1 MQLCSFSFNLT
12 YLGQT
17 WACELCLE
25 SSRSWNRSPSW
36 GIIGLLGWRM
46 FVVKVTTVIAKPSG
60 DECEKGALWAIRQ
73 PLTAWE
79 VPCFHL
85 MLSSLCWC
93 SNATKPHPA
102 LDSCGRNLSSESKS
116 SPIVRI
122 CICIVL
128 KPVSPSVS
136 LSHQEASISLLSF
149 PIWGQTDWKPQS
161 EKTNQS
167 DHMDHGLV

>member
-17 WACELCLE
+17 WGCELCLE
-25 SSRSWNRSPSW
+25 SSRSWNRSPSL
-36 GIIGLLGWRM
+36 GIIGLPGWRM
-46 FVVKVTTVIAKPSG
+46 FVVKVTIVITKPSR
-60 DECEKGALWAIRQ
+60 DKCEKGSMWEIRQ

-116 SPIVRI
+116 SPIVRNMPMHS
-122 CICIVL
+122 L
-128 KPVSPSVS
+128 RTSFS
-136 LSHQEASISLLSF
+136 LSQSLPSGSF
-149 PIWGQTDWKPQS
+149 HKPLILPHLRTDRL
-161 EKTNQS
+161 KTTIREN
-167 DHMDHGLV
+167 